1 MCITSNVQTKAVDI
15 LQHHPIKFYYDV
27 GLRVTL
33 NTDNRLMS
41 KTTLTQ
47 EYMIAIEHF
56 GFTSKDLISLILNGF
71 KSAFLPHA
79 QKVELIDRVMDE
91 MAKAGL
97 PVKREY
103 A

>member
-1 MCITSNVQTKAVDI
+1 M
-15 LQHHPIKFYYDV
+15 
-27 GLRVTL
+27 
-33 NTDNRLMS
+33 
-41 KTTLTQ
+41 
-47 EYMIAIEHF
+47 
-56 GFTSKDLISLILNGF
+56 
-71 KSAFLPHA
+71 PHA